1 MFDNINIHKGRSR
14 HVRLKQSVTPVM
26 WNFPV
31 RAALKPDLSASES
44 LWKEPKAATEPQKL
58 LSEFTVENLLIGT
71 AICSE
76 IYNIIVFS
84 VSRGN
89 RTEWSPIRS
98 LYG

>member
-14 HVRLKQSVTPVM
+14 PVRLKQSVTPVM
-26 WNFPV
+26 WNFTV
-31 RAALKPDLSASES
+31 RAALKPDLSGIES

-76 IYNIIVFS
+76 ID
-84 VSRGN
+84 
-89 RTEWSPIRS
+89 
-98 LYG
+98 L